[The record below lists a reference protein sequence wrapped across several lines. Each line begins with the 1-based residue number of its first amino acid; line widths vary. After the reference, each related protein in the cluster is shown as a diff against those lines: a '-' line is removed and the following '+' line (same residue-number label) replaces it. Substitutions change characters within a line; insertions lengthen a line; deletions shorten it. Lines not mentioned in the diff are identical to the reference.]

1 MTLEEAAALVLREGM
16 MTEPVPDDAVPTIL
30 HEGHLPA
37 SERISSLTEA
47 IDIVHEAIGEDTVI
61 TRKMAG
67 ALWIIGV
74 ETNSA
79 AFGKEWAVSEQD
91 ALISLLN
98 AVESALVGFWPV
110 GHPKDK
116 NGVIHGGSIAGKT
129 EI

>member
-1 MTLEEAAALVLREGM
+1 MTLEEAIALVLREGM
-16 MTEPVPDDAVPTIL
+16 MTEPVPEDVVPTIL

-37 SERISSLTEA
+37 PERITSLAEA
-47 IDIVHEAIGEDTVI
+47 IDIVHESIENDTVI
-61 TRKMAG
+61 NRKMAG

-79 AFGKEWAVSEQD
+79 AFDKEWAVSEQD

-110 GHPKDK
+110 GHPRDK
-116 NGVIHGGSIAGKT
+116 AQRNELEREEQA
-129 EI
+129 